1 MGREKTDKVPEAETE
16 TRFLSCESGT
26 RAERQRGGEIVDE
39 RYRKDFYKKFFK
51 KNLQKQLA
59 MLICSTMTSTKVCR
73 SCNREQDVSAFRK
86 GRTVC
91 LACKQKIDR
100 TRISASYESY
110 LRNLYSHSMSSV
122 KKGRR
127 GKEIVWDITPED
139 VIRLWEKQDGRCA
152 LSGVYLT
159 HHKDGSGYKDHNASI
174 DRISGEEGYTY
185 QNTQLVCF
193 RINLMKHTLSEDLF
207 YWWIKTINDFSCD

>member
-1 MGREKTDKVPEAETE
+1 M
-16 TRFLSCESGT
+16 
-26 RAERQRGGEIVDE
+26 
-39 RYRKDFYKKFFK
+39 
-51 KNLQKQLA
+51 
-59 MLICSTMTSTKVCR
+59 
-73 SCNREQDVSAFRK
+73 
-86 GRTVC
+86 C

-122 KKGRR
+122 KGGKRN
-127 GKEIVWDITPED
+127 KEIVWDITPED

-193 RINLMKHTLSEDLF
+193 MYVCMHVCMYESLDVRFPI
-207 YWWIKTINDFSCD
+207 

>member
-1 MGREKTDKVPEAETE
+1 
-16 TRFLSCESGT
+16 
-26 RAERQRGGEIVDE
+26 
-39 RYRKDFYKKFFK
+39 
-51 KNLQKQLA
+51 

-73 SCNREQDVSAFRK
+73 SCNKEQDVSVFRK
-86 GRTVC
+86 GRTMC
-91 LACKQKIDR
+91 LACKQKLDR

-122 KKGRR
+122 KAGKRN
-127 GKEIVWDITPED
+127 KEIVWDITPED

-207 YWWIKTINDFSCD
+207 NWWIKTINDFSCD